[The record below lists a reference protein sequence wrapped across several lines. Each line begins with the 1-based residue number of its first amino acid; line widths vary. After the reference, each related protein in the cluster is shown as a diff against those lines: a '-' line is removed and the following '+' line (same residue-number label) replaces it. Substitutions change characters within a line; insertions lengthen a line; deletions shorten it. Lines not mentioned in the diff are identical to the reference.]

1 MSAWRL
7 ADRSIE
13 LDHPVIMGVLNVT
26 PDSFS
31 DGGAFFG
38 IDSALERAARLV
50 ADGAEII
57 DIGGEST
64 RPGADP
70 VSADVEISRVAPII
84 EQVSR
89 TGVVV
94 SVDTMKPEVARAAV
108 EAGAR
113 IINDVTGF
121 VNPAMRRVAAD
132 TGVGV
137 VIMHM
142 QGSPRTMQLDPHYDD
157 VVTEV
162 CDHLAARAALCVLD
176 GVASSSICVDP
187 GIGFG
192 KTVEHN
198 LALLDRLDRLV
209 ALGYPVMLGASRKS
223 FLGRILGIE
232 EPELRDGA
240 TAVTTALGVDR
251 GAMVFRVHD
260 PARSREAA
268 ALAWAIVESRV
279 LRRHPGMT

>member
-1 MSAWRL
+1 MSVWSL
-7 ADRSIE
+7 GDRSID
-13 LDHPVIMGVLNVT
+13 LDHPVMMGVLNVT

-31 DGGAFFG
+31 DGGVFL
-38 IDSALERAARLV
+38 DLERALVGAARLV

-57 DIGGEST
+57 DVGGEST

-70 VSADVEISRVAPII
+70 VPVELEICRVVPVI
-84 EQVSR
+84 ERVSR

-94 SVDTMKPEVARAAV
+94 SIDTMKPEVARAAT

-113 IINDVTGF
+113 IINDVSGF
-121 VNPAMRRVAAD
+121 VDPAMRRVAAD
-132 TGVGV
+132 TGAGI

-162 CDHLAARAALCVLD
+162 SDHLAGQAALCMAD
-176 GVASSSICVDP
+176 GVAASAICLDP

-198 LALLDRLDRLV
+198 LRLLDRLDRVV
-209 ALGYPVMLGASRKS
+209 ALGYPVLLGASRKS
-223 FLGRILGIE
+223 FLGRILGID
-232 EPELRDGA
+232 EPELRDEA

-260 PARSREAA
+260 PARSRKAA
-268 ALAWAIVESRV
+268 ALAWAIVEGRV
-279 LRRHPGMT
+279 PRRQ

>member
-1 MSAWRL
+1 MSVWHL

-13 LDHPVIMGVLNVT
+13 LDHPVMMGVLNVT

-31 DGGAFFG
+31 DGGAFLG
-38 IDSALERAARLV
+38 IDAALEQAARLV
-50 ADGAEII
+50 AGGAEII
-57 DIGGEST
+57 DVGGEST

-70 VSADVEISRVAPII
+70 VPADVEISRVVPII
-84 EQVSR
+84 EQVAR

-94 SVDTMKPEVARAAV
+94 SVDTMKPEVARAAIS
-108 EAGAR
+108 AGAR
-113 IINDVTGF
+113 IINDVSGF
-121 VNPAMRRVAAD
+121 GDPAMRRVAAD
-132 TGVGV
+132 TGVGI

-142 QGSPRTMQLDPHYDD
+142 QGSPRTMQLDPRYED

-162 CDHLAARAALCVLD
+162 CNHLATRAGLCMAE
-176 GVASSSICVDP
+176 GVAASSICLDP

-198 LALLDRLDRLV
+198 LTLLDELDRLV

-223 FLGRILGIE
+223 FLGRILGLG
-232 EPELRDGA
+232 EPELRDHA
-240 TAVTTALGVDR
+240 TAVTTAMGVDR

-260 PARSREAA
+260 PASSREAA

-279 LRRHPGMT
+279 LRRHPGIT